1 MDKLFEFLKQNNL
14 TISTAESC
22 TGGMIASAI
31 TDVSGSSVFFGTGV
45 VTYSNDAKMK
55 LIGVKKETLEEY
67 GAVSEQTAS
76 EMAEGVLK
84 LGEADVSVAVTG
96 IAGPTGGTPEKPV
109 GLVYIGVSG
118 RYGTFAYKNNFDG
131 NRDDVRK
138 QTVERAFELVY
149 DYLNKFHC

>member
-1 MDKLFEFLKQNNL
+1 MDKLFEYLKQNNL

-31 TDVSGSSVFFGTGV
+31 TNVSGASGFFGTGV
-45 VTYSNDAKMK
+45 VTYANEAKIK
-55 LIGVKKETLEEY
+55 LVGVKKDTLDKY
-67 GAVSEQTAS
+67 GAVSEQTAK

-96 IAGPTGGTPEKPV
+96 IAGPTGGTDEKPV
-109 GLVYIGVSG
+109 GLVYVGISG
-118 RYGTFAYKNNFDG
+118 KHGTVVFKNKFNG
-131 NRDDVRK
+131 NREDVRS

-149 DYLNKFHC
+149 DYLIKFHS